1 MSWSWIQVR
10 FVRGVVFYYIRSHF
24 PSAIVLYLLV
34 SDGYEMEVE
43 QSESCGRQ
51 GRGITIPGPLL
62 SLATP
67 SNTSSRLE
75 DKQRQ
80 LLVEQLVNSWIDFR
94 FGVFDFP
101 GTEEEK
107 RRDGGAEFERVSNVT
122 VDGVS
127 VSSDQLRP
135 GTRHH
140 QLCHGRTYEEVI
152 GEHPDTR
159 GTAAAARIM
168 LTADFPLPRPSIP
181 PLPHPFNCTFWQ
193 C

>member
-1 MSWSWIQVR
+1 
-10 FVRGVVFYYIRSHF
+10 
-24 PSAIVLYLLV
+24 
-34 SDGYEMEVE
+34 MEVE
-43 QSESCGRQ
+43 QSEGCGHQ

-94 FGVFDFP
+94 FGVFGFP